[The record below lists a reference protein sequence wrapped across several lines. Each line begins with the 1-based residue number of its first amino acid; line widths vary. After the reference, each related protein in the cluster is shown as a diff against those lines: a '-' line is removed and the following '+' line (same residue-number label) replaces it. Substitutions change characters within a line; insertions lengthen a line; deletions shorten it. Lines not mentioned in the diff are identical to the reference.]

1 LLNSVIRLQ
10 MTEDDTEMLER
21 GEAFLPRY
29 LDPRGASAII
39 NHPINQLSV
48 LEHLY
53 KKPARNKHEELF
65 GIIGGGGPE
74 FYMSSMKLVLFFS
87 ILISALGL
95 HLINYESAD
104 IPLGILELIPS
115 IYAIALTPATFLLYN
130 WVTATEMLKK
140 PALIREVLS
149 DSNAARFRTTI
160 VGLTKFSASVEFW
173 LSSSD
178 RGEMD
183 LRRTAEIVDQDWKR
197 IVDKEHPGEHHAHCR
212 GKAIFEARYF

>member
-1 LLNSVIRLQ
+1 MRFQ
-10 MTEDDTEMLER
+10 MTEDDTEMPER
-21 GEAFLPRY
+21 GETFLPRY
-29 LDPRGASAII
+29 LDPRAASAII
-39 NHPINQLSV
+39 NHPINRLSV

-65 GIIGGGGPE
+65 GIIGGNGPE

-95 HLINYESAD
+95 HLINYEAAD
-104 IPLGILELIPS
+104 IPLGYLELVPS

-140 PALIREVLS
+140 PSLIREVLS
-149 DSNAARFRTTI
+149 DSNAARFRTTV

-178 RGEMD
+178 RGGMD
-183 LRRTAEIVDQDWKR
+183 LRRTAENVDKDWRR
-197 IVDKEHPGEHHAHCR
+197 IVDKEHPGEDWVR
-212 GKAIFEARYF
+212 IG